1 MRQVKREKTV
11 KLKYHFES
19 IQSEE
24 TPATKGE
31 DVTEHKIDTHEK
43 GSYYEKHGTKH
54 NGGGITL
61 VIKRDSLCV
70 NVKALGCGCCC
81 CNEILFYFILKTVS
95 IMLNLK
101 LILPIV
107 ITLLPMNCSFKA

>member
-31 DVTEHKIDTHEK
+31 DVTVHKIDTHEK

-54 NGGGITL
+54 NGGESP
-61 VIKRDSLCV
+61 SLSKGTV
-70 NVKALGCGCCC
+70 YVSM
-81 CNEILFYFILKTVS
+81 LKH
-95 IMLNLK
+95 
-101 LILPIV
+101 
-107 ITLLPMNCSFKA
+107 